1 VCRSKDGDVASGA
14 QKFIGIPACPLV
26 PFFLQAVIGNDALML
41 DDHIHPNAQGVEK
54 IVAAT
59 RDEVAKALAADRQRM
74 ADIKGC
80 DEAKGREPLAE
91 HLALSGMSVDQ
102 AKGILAVSP
111 KAEAKGDNGF
121 KAHMDADTHPGVG
134 ANAGTADGGDKP
146 NRVARLLQT
155 AAAAGVRGYESV
167 KKPA

>member
-1 VCRSKDGDVASGA
+1 MSDAAKPGA
-14 QKFIGIPACPLV
+14 T
-26 PFFLQAVIGNDALML
+26 QA
-41 DDHIHPNAQGVEK
+41 AQD
-54 IVAAT
+54 ITA
-59 RDEVAKALAADRQRM
+59 EVAKALAADRQRM